1 MNNNWVAYQNGNY
14 EVLLNLSNGTKIRYN
29 EEDSL
34 IPDRPESMDVK
45 ITNKCSHGC
54 LFCHENSI
62 TNGKS
67 ARKETLKKFAESVL
81 PYTELAVAGGNL
93 IEDVETTEYFLKLLK
108 ESKVIPSITLQQE
121 DFIKY
126 NDIVKK
132 WVGNSFIY
140 GIGVS
145 VDNPKDRKLHNLL
158 SLYPNAVI
166 HTIAG
171 LYDKSYFEPLYDKEY
186 KVLILGFKQ
195 FRRGQ
200 KYYMAMQNNID
211 SNMQWL
217 SDNVKEMSEHFKVI
231 SFDNLAI
238 EQLDMGN
245 KVSKQVWD
253 KYYCGDDGNYTFYV
267 DLVEECFAKNST
279 SIARFPIDNKT
290 PVEMFE
296 EIRSLYAK
304 H

>member
-1 MNNNWVAYQNGNY
+1 MYNWVIYKNGNY
-14 EVLLNLSNGTKIRYN
+14 DVLLNLTNGTKIRYN

-62 TNGKS
+62 SNGKS
-67 ARKETLKKFAESVL
+67 ADKEILSNFAKHVL
-81 PYTELAVAGGNL
+81 PYTEIACSGGNIMED
-93 IEDVETTEYFLKLLK
+93 IEITEYFLKRLQ
-108 ESKVIPSITLQQE
+108 ESEAIPSITLQQE
-121 DFIKY
+121 DFVKY
-126 NDIVKK
+126 NDILHH
-132 WVGNSFIY
+132 WVHDKLVY
-140 GIGVS
+140 GIGIS
-145 VDNPKDRKLHNLL
+145 VDNPREKELHNLL
-158 SLYPNAVI
+158 GLYPNAVI

-171 LYDKSYFEPLYDKEY
+171 LYNNTYFEPLYDKNY
-186 KVLILGFKQ
+186 KILFLGFKH
-195 FRRGQ
+195 FRRGHR
-200 KYYMAMQNNID
+200 YYMAMHNDIDKNIE
-211 SNMQWL
+211 WL
-217 SDNVKEMSEHFKVI
+217 SDNIMELNKRFKVV

-238 EQLDMGN
+238 EQLNMKD
-245 KVSKQVWD
+245 KISKDIWE

-267 DLVEECFAKNST
+267 DLVEGGFAKNST

-296 EIRSLYAK
+296 EVRSLYAK